1 MRHWN
6 QMSCNREIKVG
17 LVFAIVVTL
26 SSAIGAADAGFL
38 TGAALQKLS
47 IAEYLRTA
55 LLRSE
60 CSQFIG
66 AGELAQLQ
74 AKRYQQATND
84 LESRLSPADRTEFR
98 SLAQGADHR
107 NRLAGYE
114 MTYITDPIATA
125 KRRGSQLAF
134 TCGASY
140 NEIAQI
146 MQRAEIA
153 YKDAVAGR

>member
-1 MRHWN
+1 
-6 QMSCNREIKVG
+6 MSCNREIKVG

-60 CSQFIG
+60 CSRFIG

-74 AKRYQQATND
+74 AKKYQQATND
-84 LESRLSPADRTEFR
+84 LESRLSQADRSEFR
-98 SLAQGADHR
+98 RLAQSPDHR

-114 MTYITDPIATA
+114 MTYITDPIETA
-125 KRRGSQLAF
+125 KRQGRHLAF
-134 TCGASY
+134 ACGASY
-140 NEIAQI
+140 NQVTQV
-146 MQRAEIA
+146 MQRAEMA